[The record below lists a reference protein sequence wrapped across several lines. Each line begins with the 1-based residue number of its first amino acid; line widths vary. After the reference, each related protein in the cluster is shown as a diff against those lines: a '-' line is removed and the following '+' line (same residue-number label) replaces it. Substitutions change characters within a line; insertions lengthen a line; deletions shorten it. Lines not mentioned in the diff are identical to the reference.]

1 MLRERP
7 LEPLARSRGADQS
20 VEEDSP
26 VTVGQDERFMRRNR
40 PPSGIRERGHTEIRQ
55 FAPFELR
62 RPFDQRLGRFVH
74 AKPKPFFP
82 KPSVDLSW
90 DCHDHL
96 WRYMYVERT
105 NFSRRGLNLIE
116 IRD

>member
-1 MLRERP
+1 MLRKGP

-26 VTVGQDERFMRRNR
+26 VTVGQDERFMLSNC
-40 PPSGIRERGHTEIRQ
+40 PAGSVREGGHAEIRQ
-55 FAPFELR
+55 LAPLELR
-62 RPFDQRLGRFVH
+62 RPFDQRLGRFVD
-74 AKPKPFFP
+74 AKAEPFFP

-96 WRYMYVERT
+96 WLYV
-105 NFSRRGLNLIE
+105 RRM
-116 IRD
+116 D